1 MADVSAASTAS
12 TERPAARYSRRFV
25 LLSLVVA
32 AAVYVAAP
40 LLAYRWAGQPVF
52 LGVMLEQ
59 TFNVNDS
66 RGTGWGPSPD
76 GLNVQDHVESING
89 LTIDSQVALDQALAE
104 VADSPGSRAQIAY
117 LRRAPDGTPQPGS
130 ITASLGPFPQG
141 DLLRLFW
148 LPYLI
153 GLVYLGIGLWVF
165 RLRGHQ
171 RAGLNFTF
179 FSACVAVTLAVYLDL
194 NTTHVFLVLWALGL
208 ALSGGAVIHLAL
220 VFPQEPRFVLRR
232 PVLRLLPYVPVAA
245 LMAYTLTV
253 QSDLSQPWAYVT
265 AWRLLYLFIAL
276 GLAVFYGMLVYR
288 RLGST
293 SPVVRQQSRIILLG
307 SVVAFA
313 PFAFWIIAGVVG
325 VTAPFDP
332 LIYFPPLV
340 LFPLSIAYALVRYH
354 LLDVD
359 LILNRALVYAIVVA
373 LVVGAYFLVIAVIGA
388 LAQNTQALM
397 SNPGLL
403 AVFVLVVAVL
413 LDPLRKRVQL
423 AVDRMFFPAR
433 IDVHGVL
440 QAYSHDLTG
449 AADLASI
456 VALLTAAIGE
466 TLKPDPL
473 RVYLGDPRV
482 RSYLL
487 HASQGETGKLSPLL
501 ARCSWD
507 SPLARWLSDRHEPW
521 YIQPDRP
528 LPEPIAGESAR
539 LEAMGASLVV
549 PLHRRDRL
557 NGWVALGAKASGQP
571 YTTDELSFL
580 EALADQTTLAL
591 ERAMAHADL
600 QRRVT
605 ELNALSQ
612 VSQGVNFRVDPDAIL
627 ELIYAQASRVLDTS
641 NFYIALADLSR
652 NTMRFA
658 FYVEN
663 GERLKPDDE
672 WPLDVGLTGAIV
684 RAGQPIVTTDYVQ
697 ECLRRGITPGGKPGR
712 AWMGVPLNAGDQVLG
727 VMNVSS
733 FDPDV
738 TYGEEQLQIFSA
750 IADQAASVL
759 EKIRLFRIT
768 EDRAHQLTVLN
779 EVSASITSS
788 LDLRTVLNRIMEKA
802 VEILDA
808 EAGSLLLVDETTQEL
823 VFEVILGPAKDQL
836 AGTRLP
842 PGAGIVG
849 SVAQSGRPQIV
860 NEAQRDERWL
870 PGVGQ
875 TAQFMTRA
883 LLTVPMKSRD
893 TVIGVIQVLNKRDGT
908 PFSEDDQTLLE
919 SFAGNAAV
927 AVENAKLFNRTDLA
941 LARRVEEL
949 STLQEIDRE
958 LNTSLDFKRV
968 MRLTLNWGLRVSGA
982 EAGSIGMIDRE
993 QNALLIL
1000 ASRDYS
1006 GAEASDDGKALPLDR
1021 GLAGKSIHTGL
1032 PLLLDDTMP
1041 DVESAPPSPETRSQI
1056 SVPIRRGSEVVGV
1069 LNLESSQPR
1078 AFSTVEFES
1087 AIRLADHAATAIAN
1101 ARLFD
1106 EVKRANDAKSEFV
1119 SIVSHELKTPMTSIK
1134 GYTDLMIKGAAGSLT
1149 DVQQQF
1155 LNTVRSNVD
1164 RMSDLVS
1171 KLLDLSRIETGRLKL
1186 DIKPV
1191 SMEDVIE
1198 ETLRTTRGQIEARQQ
1213 KLDVAVPQ
1221 DLPMVMG
1228 DRASLIQ
1235 IMTNLISNAHKYTPA
1250 GGRIVVSAQ
1259 PKSNGAPNFVLCAVR
1274 DTGVGISEEDQGKLF
1289 TKFFR
1294 AGDPA
1299 VRDMPGTGLGL
1310 VITKSL
1316 IEMHGGEIWVES
1328 RVGKGSTFAF
1338 TVPVAKPSGRPL
1350 AA

>member
-1 MADVSAASTAS
+1 M
-12 TERPAARYSRRFV
+12 
-25 LLSLVVA
+25 VA
-32 AAVYVAAP
+32 AAAYVTAP

-66 RGTGWGPSPD
+66 RGAGWGPSPD

-89 LTIDSQVALDQALAE
+89 RAIDSQAALDQALAE
-104 VADSPGSRAQIAY
+104 VAASPDGRAQIAY
-117 LRRAPDGTPQPGS
+117 LRRAPDGAPQPGS
-130 ITASLGPFPQG
+130 ITTHLGPFPQR
-141 DLLRLFW
+141 DLLRLLW

-171 RAGLNFTF
+171 RAGLTFTF
-179 FSACVAVTLAVYLDL
+179 FSAWVAITLAVYFDL
-194 NTTHVFLVLWALGL
+194 NTTHALSVPWALGL
-208 ALSGGAVIHLAL
+208 GLSGGALMHLAF
-220 VFPQEPRFVLRR
+220 VFPQEPRFVLRW
-232 PVLRLLPYVPVAA
+232 PVLRLLPYIPAAA
-245 LMAYTLTV
+245 LVVYALTV

-265 AWRLLYLFIAL
+265 AWRLQYLFMAL
-276 GLAVFYGMLVYR
+276 GLVAFYGMLVYR
-288 RLGST
+288 RLAST
-293 SPVVRQQSRIILLG
+293 SPVVRQQSRIMLLG
-307 SVVAFA
+307 SAVAFA
-313 PFAFWIIAGVVG
+313 PFAFWIVAGVSG
-325 VTAPFDP
+325 LTAPFDP
-332 LIYFPPLV
+332 LIYFPPFV

-359 LILNRALVYAIVVA
+359 LILNRMLVYVIVTA

-388 LAQNTQALM
+388 LAQNAQALM
-397 SNPGLL
+397 MNPALL
-403 AVFVLVVAVL
+403 AVFILVVAVL

-433 IDVHGVL
+433 IDVHGV
-440 QAYSHDLTG
+440 QQSYSHDLTG

-456 VALLTAAIGE
+456 VSLLSAAIDE

-473 RVYLGDPRV
+473 RVYLGDPRA

-487 HASQGETGKLSPLL
+487 HAPGGETGKLPPLL
-501 ARCSWD
+501 ARCAWD

-528 LPEPIAGESAR
+528 LPEPVAGESVR
-539 LEAMGASLVV
+539 LEVMGASLIV
-549 PLHRRDRL
+549 PLHGRDRL
-557 NGWVALGAKASGQP
+557 NGWIVLGDKASGQP
-571 YTTDELSFL
+571 YATDELSFL

-591 ERAMAHADL
+591 ERALAHADL

-627 ELIYAQASRVLDTS
+627 ELIYAQTGKVLDTS
-641 NFYIALADLSR
+641 NFYIALVDLRR

-663 GERLKPDDE
+663 GERLYPDDE
-672 WPLDVGLTGAIV
+672 WPLDVGLTGVIV
-684 RAGQPIVTTDYVQ
+684 RAGQPIVTADYVQ
-697 ECLRRGITPGGKPGR
+697 ECLRRGVAPGGKPGR

-738 TYGEEQLQIFSA
+738 TYGEQQLQIFSA
-750 IADQAASVL
+750 LADQAASVL
-759 EKIRLFRIT
+759 DKIRLFRIT
-768 EDRAHQLTVLN
+768 EDRARQLAVLN

-788 LDLRTVLNRIMEKA
+788 LDLRTVLNRIMENA
-802 VEILDA
+802 VEILGA

-836 AGTRLP
+836 AGTRLR

-849 SVAQSGRPQIV
+849 AVAQSGRPQIV

-875 TAQFMTRA
+875 TDRFATHT

-893 TVIGVIQVLNKRDGT
+893 RAIGVIQVLNKKDGT
-908 PFSEDDQTLLE
+908 PFSEDDQILLE

-958 LNTSLDFKRV
+958 LNTSLDFNHV
-968 MRLTLNWGLRVSGA
+968 MRLTLDWGLRVSGA
-982 EAGSIGMIDRE
+982 QAGSIGMIDRE
-993 QNALLIL
+993 QNELLIL

-1006 GAEASDDGKALPLDR
+1006 GAEGSGNGRTLPLDQ
-1021 GLAGKSIHTGL
+1021 GLAGKSIRVGL
-1032 PLLLDDTMP
+1032 PLLFDETTP
-1041 DVESAPPSPETRSQI
+1041 DPESTPASPETRSQI

-1069 LNLESSQPR
+1069 LNLESSQSR
-1078 AFSTVEFES
+1078 AFSAAEFES
-1087 AIRLADHAATAIAN
+1087 AIRLADHAATAIVN
-1101 ARLFD
+1101 ARLYE

-1119 SIVSHELKTPMTSIK
+1119 LTVSHELKQPMTSIK
-1134 GYTDLMIKGAAGSLT
+1134 GYTDLLFKGAAGPISSI
-1149 DVQQQF
+1149 QQQF
-1155 LNTVRSNVD
+1155 LNTVRSNVE
-1164 RMSDLVS
+1164 RMSTLVGDL
-1171 KLLDLSRIETGRLKL
+1171 LEISRIEAGRLKL

-1198 ETLRTTRGQIEARQQ
+1198 ETLRSTQGQIEAKQQ
-1213 KLDVAVPQ
+1213 QLDVAVPE

-1228 DRASLIQ
+1228 DRARLIQ
-1235 IMTNLISNAHKYTPA
+1235 IMTNLVSNAYKYTPA
-1250 GGRIVVSAQ
+1250 GGRIDVSAQ
-1259 PKSNGAPNFVLCAVR
+1259 PKLNGAPSFVLCAVR
-1274 DTGVGISEEDQGKLF
+1274 DTGIGISEEDQVKLF

-1299 VRDMPGTGLGL
+1299 VREVPGTGLGL
-1310 VITKSL
+1310 SITKSL